1 MRTETTKR
9 YEKGTLKYWESIGKV
24 FAPDEKISFIPD
36 GIVIV
41 NKRELRRKLDCKY
54 VWVERVLTKGLTEN
68 KRSWLSKILSSE
80 WVIVVHGK
88 PNFKT
93 GWEAIRPTTYKRKS
107 PEDRLED
114 GIYELLQ
121 CIKWRKS
128 KFYRKKFASLHQS
141 PFY

>member
-9 YEKGTLKYWESIGKV
+9 YEKGTLKWWEPFGEV

-54 VWVERVLTKGLTEN
+54 VWVERVLTKGLTKN

-88 PNFKT
+88 SNWKA
-93 GWEAIRPTTYKRKS
+93 GWEAIRPATYKRKS
-107 PEDRLED
+107 PEDRLKG

-121 CIKWRKS
+121 CIKWQKS
-128 KFYRKKFASLHQS
+128 KFYGDEFASLYQS